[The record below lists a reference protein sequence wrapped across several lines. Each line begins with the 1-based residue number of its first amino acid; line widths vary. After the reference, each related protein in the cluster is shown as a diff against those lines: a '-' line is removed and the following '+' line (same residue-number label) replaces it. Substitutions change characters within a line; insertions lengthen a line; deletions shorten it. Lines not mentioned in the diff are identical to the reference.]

1 MKINLNGVYC
11 NSQNFIQIYLTFT
24 NSMMIKYKSLMLNL
38 AKNKDMKMFSNIMG
52 EIVLFLGINYTLP
65 MNVIWDFG
73 LIFGIFLKLPRQRL
87 ER

>member
-1 MKINLNGVYC
+1 
-11 NSQNFIQIYLTFT
+11 
-24 NSMMIKYKSLMLNL
+24 MLNH
-38 AKNKDMKMFSNIMG
+38 AENKDIKMFSNIMG

-87 ER
+87 EH